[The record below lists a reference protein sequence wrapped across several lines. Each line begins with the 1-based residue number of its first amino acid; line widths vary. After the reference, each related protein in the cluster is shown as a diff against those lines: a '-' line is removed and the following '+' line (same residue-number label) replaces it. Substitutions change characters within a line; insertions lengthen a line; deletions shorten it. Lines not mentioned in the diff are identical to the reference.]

1 MDWRKDNMWVMSS
14 RKNAL
19 VKAESLFV
27 SPKKDK
33 DDETKIVGWR
43 VMATIATGRS
53 IPLAFFATEEEA
65 MKSLMVLSN
74 TIDYVQA

>member
-1 MDWRKDNMWVMSS
+1 MWVMSS

-33 DDETKIVGWR
+33 ENDTIILGWR
-43 VMATIATGRS
+43 IMATIATGRS
-53 IPLAFFATEEEA
+53 IPLAFLPTEEEA
-65 MKSLMVLSN
+65 LKALMVLAN
-74 TIDYVQA
+74 TTDYVQA

>member
-1 MDWRKDNMWVMSS
+1 MWVMSS

-19 VKAESLFV
+19 VRAESLFV

-33 DDETKIVGWR
+33 DDETKVVGWR

-53 IPLAFFATEEEA
+53 IPLAFFATEAEA
-65 MKSLMVLSN
+65 MNSLVALSN
-74 TIDYVQA
+74 TCDYVQA

>member
-1 MDWRKDNMWVMSS
+1 MWVMSS

-53 IPLAFFATEEEA
+53 IPLAFFATEEGA

>member
-1 MDWRKDNMWVMSS
+1 MWVMSS

>member
-1 MDWRKDNMWVMSS
+1 MWVMSS

-74 TIDYVQA
+74 TIDHVQA

>member
-1 MDWRKDNMWVMSS
+1 MWVMSS

-33 DDETKIVGWR
+33 DDETKIIGWR

-53 IPLAFFATEEEA
+53 IPLAFFDTEDKA
-65 MKSLMVLSN
+65 LARLAVLAESC
-74 TIDYVQA
+74 IGVVQA